1 MPLASLMLVQPPALM
16 ELKIKFRIAKVMVT
30 LLLKM
35 YAQAVLLVT
44 KHQLT
49 MIQFIQ
55 FADKETGVVS
65 TKVDVNGEVIVAVET
80 LLQRTESHPMLPL
93 LVMAVGNPR
102 ALSEKAKSLLL
113 LFYGDITATITKVTF
128 HKGEKDLKG
137 VELTEDK
144 TYKRLQSVKSNL
156 SENLFTMFA
165 KMAMEVQ
172 TSSTNNVVVD

>member
-1 MPLASLMLVQPPALM
+1 
-16 ELKIKFRIAKVMVT
+16 
-30 LLLKM
+30 
-35 YAQAVLLVT
+35 
-44 KHQLT
+44 

-55 FADKETGVVS
+55 FADKATGVVT
-65 TKVDVNGEVIVAVET
+65 TKVDVNGEVVVAVET

-128 HKGEKDLKG
+128 KKGEKDLQG
-137 VELTEDK
+137 QELTEDK

-156 SENLFTMFA
+156 SESLFSMFA
-165 KMAMEVQ
+165 KLAMEVKQQ
-172 TSSTNNVVVD
+172 TNEVVVD